1 MDIEELLNHLETLDQ
16 FVQNKCTG
24 SPQELAVKLGVS
36 ESSVY
41 ELLKIIETFGYPLKF
56 NYEIDSY
63 EYVKPCKL
71 RLLEFEEILVKNSNQ
86 YLN

>member
-1 MDIEELLNHLETLDQ
+1 MDIEQLLNHLEMLDR

-24 SPQELAVKLGVS
+24 NPQALAKKLGVS

-41 ELLKIIETFGYPLKF
+41 ELLKIIETFGFPLKF
-56 NYEIDSY
+56 NYELDSY
-63 EYVKPCKL
+63 EYVKPNKL

>member
-1 MDIEELLNHLETLDQ
+1 MDVEQLIIYLGMLDN

-24 SPQELAVKLGVS
+24 NTQALAEKLGIS
-36 ESSVY
+36 ESAVC
-41 ELLKIIETFGYPLKF
+41 ELLQIIGTFGYPLKF
-56 NYEIDSY
+56 NYELDSY

-71 RLLEFEEILVKNSNQ
+71 RRLKFEEILIKNSSQ

>member
-24 SPQELAVKLGVS
+24 SPQELAEKLGVS

-41 ELLKIIETFGYPLKF
+41 ELLRIIETFGYPLRF
-56 NYEIDSY
+56 NYELDSY

>member
-1 MDIEELLNHLETLDQ
+1 MEIEQLINHLGMLDN

-24 SPQELAVKLGVS
+24 NTQALAEKLGLS
-36 ESSVY
+36 ESAVC
-41 ELLKIIETFGYPLKF
+41 ELLQIIGTFGYPLKF
-56 NYEIDSY
+56 NHEIDSY
-63 EYVKPCKL
+63 EYVKPIKL

>member
-1 MDIEELLNHLETLDQ
+1 MDIEQLLNHLELLDR

-24 SPQELAVKLGVS
+24 NSQALAKKLGVS

-56 NYEIDSY
+56 NYELDSY
-63 EYVKPCKL
+63 EYIKPTKL